1 MKSKRP
7 NKKKLGHPRR
17 VLRLPDLDH
26 AKTAVLNTLLSL
38 DSQRAYRFAMDDFIA
53 WYCSEPR
60 LAFNKT
66 VVLRYKLQLE
76 SRHLASSTINLR
88 LAAVR
93 RLAYEAADTGLLSP
107 ELAAGIRRV
116 KGAKRLGIR
125 LGNWLTAKEAR
136 ALLDCADVQTLR
148 SKRSRAILALG
159 LGCGLRRSELAH
171 LTVEQLQRREEHW
184 AVVDLIGKGGHIRTV
199 PVPNWVKS
207 SVDAWTAAAGVSSGR
222 VFRCVSKHGSVWAT
236 GISEKVVW
244 CVVKECA
251 AKAGI
256 LKLAPH
262 DLRRTC
268 ARLCHV
274 AGGEIEQIQFLLG
287 HMSVQTTEHY
297 LGCKQRLKNAV
308 NDCIGIEPDG
318 DRLGS

>member
-76 SRHLASSTINLR
+76 SCHLASSTINLR

-116 KGAKRLGIR
+116 KGAKRIGVR
-125 LGNWLTAKEAR
+125 LGNWLTAEQSR
-136 ALLDCADVQTLR
+136 TLLQGPDPQRLKGRRD
-148 SKRSRAILALG
+148 KAILALL
-159 LGCGLRRSELAH
+159 LGCGLRRGEVAALRLAD
-171 LTVEQLQRREEHW
+171 LQQREEHW
-184 AVVDLIGKGGHIRTV
+184 VIADLIGKAAHIRTV
-199 PVPNWVKS
+199 PVPDWVKS
-207 SVDAWTAAAGVSSGR
+207 AIDAWTRSAPIADGR
-222 VFRCVSKHGSVWAT
+222 LFRCVSRMGTV
-236 GISEKVVW
+236 
-244 CVVKECA
+244 
-251 AKAGI
+251 
-256 LKLAPH
+256 
-262 DLRRTC
+262 
-268 ARLCHV
+268 
-274 AGGEIEQIQFLLG
+274 
-287 HMSVQTTEHY
+287 
-297 LGCKQRLKNAV
+297 
-308 NDCIGIEPDG
+308 
-318 DRLGS
+318 

>member
-93 RLAYEAADTGLLSP
+93 RLAYEAGDTGLLSP

-116 KGAKRLGIR
+116 KGAKRLGLR
-125 LGNWLTAKEAR
+125 LGNWLTAKEAK
-136 ALLDCADVQTLR
+136 ALLDCADIQTLR
-148 SKRSRAILALG
+148 GKRSRAVLALG
-159 LGCGLRRSELAH
+159 LGCGLQPIRAGAPD
-171 LTVEQLQRREEHW
+171 HW
-184 AVVDLIGKGGHIRTV
+184 SSCKEGKST
-199 PVPNWVKS
+199 
-207 SVDAWTAAAGVSSGR
+207 GR
-222 VFRCVSKHGSVWAT
+222 
-236 GISEKVVW
+236 
-244 CVVKECA
+244 
-251 AKAGI
+251 
-256 LKLAPH
+256 
-262 DLRRTC
+262 
-268 ARLCHV
+268 
-274 AGGEIEQIQFLLG
+274 
-287 HMSVQTTEHY
+287 
-297 LGCKQRLKNAV
+297 
-308 NDCIGIEPDG
+308 
-318 DRLGS
+318 

>member
-7 NKKKLGHPRR
+7 HKKKLDHPRR

-38 DSQRAYRFAMDDFIA
+38 DSQRAYRFAMDDFVA

-76 SRHLASSTINLR
+76 SRYLASSTINLR

-116 KGAKRLGIR
+116 KGAKKLRIR
-125 LGNWLTAKEAR
+125 LGNWLTADEAK
-136 ALLDCADVQTLR
+136 ALLGCADIQTLR
-148 SKRSRAILALG
+148 GKRSRVILALG

-184 AVVDLIGKGGHIRTV
+184 AIVDLIGKGGHIRTV

-207 SVDAWTAAAGVSSGR
+207 AVDAWTAAGGISSGR
-222 VFRCVSKHGSVWAT
+222 VFRCVSKRGSVWGT

-251 AKAGI
+251 AKVGI
-256 LKLAPH
+256 LIISWRP
-262 DLRRTC
+262 TIY
-268 ARLCHV
+268 
-274 AGGEIEQIQFLLG
+274 AG
-287 HMSVQTTEHY
+287 SV
-297 LGCKQRLKNAV
+297 
-308 NDCIGIEPDG
+308 P
-318 DRLGS
+318 GSVTLPVERSSRSSSCWVT